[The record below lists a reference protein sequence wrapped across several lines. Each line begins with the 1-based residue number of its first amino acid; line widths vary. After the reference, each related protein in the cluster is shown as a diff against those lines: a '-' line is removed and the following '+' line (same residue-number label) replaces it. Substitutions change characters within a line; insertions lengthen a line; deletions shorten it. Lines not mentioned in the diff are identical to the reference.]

1 MAETLIEIEG
11 LRHVIGGR
19 TVLELP
25 RWSLPAGRHSLL
37 LGPSGSGK
45 TTLMHAL
52 AGLRRPTEG
61 TVRVAGQDVWALSG
75 TAQDRFRGRTLGIVF
90 QTLHLVAALSIADNL
105 RLAQW
110 LAGLPQDAN
119 AVRDALAGVGLGD
132 RLGAKPHELSLGEQQ
147 RVAIARAVVNRPRLI
162 LADEPTSALDDANCA
177 KVLELLLERA
187 GAAGA
192 TLVIATHDQR
202 LKDRFPDR
210 LDLDEPRR
218 AAA

>member
-1 MAETLIEIEG
+1 VAETLIEIEG

-19 TVLELP
+19 TVLDLP

-110 LAGLPQDAN
+110 LAGLPQDPG

-147 RVAIARAVVNRPRLI
+147 RVAIARAVVNRPKLI

-187 GAAGA
+187 RAAGA